1 MRIHPNPSHSD
12 YVSYIKRD
20 VLFPQILPNDSI
32 IVNVEIDVAVETV
45 TTTLEEMLTVSL
57 LNLAGN
63 FLMPYCNVR
72 FCFVHVLSPFS
83 YFLFTEW
90 FVGEGEGWKHLTI

>member
-57 LNLAGN
+57 LNLVGN
-63 FLMPYCNVR
+63 FLISYYNVQ
-72 FCFVHVLSPFS
+72 FNLFMLCFLHFPIPRL
-83 YFLFTEW
+83 
-90 FVGEGEGWKHLTI
+90 WKCLI